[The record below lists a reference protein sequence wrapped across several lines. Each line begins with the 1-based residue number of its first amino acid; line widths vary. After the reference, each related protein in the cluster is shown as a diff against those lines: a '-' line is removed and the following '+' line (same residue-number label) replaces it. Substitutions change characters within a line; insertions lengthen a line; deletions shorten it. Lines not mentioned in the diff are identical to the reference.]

1 MSTQR
6 PSVSTPSAAS
16 RLPRTTLLMMPGGRD
31 APGAG
36 ALADHLAAETEGLLD
51 SLEGTV
57 ARLALAHRSCIPDP
71 CERAM
76 DDEAF
81 AWVQQ
86 SLEDI
91 SATLR
96 GLTLGRAT
104 DDAAPIGASLRTV
117 TGSA

>member
-6 PSVSTPSAAS
+6 PSVSTPGGPS
-16 RLPRTTLLMMPGGRD
+16 RLPRTALLVIPGGREAQGGVAATD
-31 APGAG
+31 R
-36 ALADHLAAETEGLLD
+36 LACETDMLLE
-51 SLEGTV
+51 SLEQTI
-57 ARLALAHRSCIPDP
+57 ARLALAHRARTPHPEEQGI
-71 CERAM
+71 

-96 GLTLGRAT
+96 GLSLGRAG
-104 DDAAPIGASLRTV
+104 DEHAVSGSPLRSV
-117 TGSA
+117 NGLA